1 MTVSLYVYLLP
12 FLILAC
18 DVCIMTFG
26 RLPSLHSTELAI
38 QEKIKQRRVSHSCLM
53 CNQLMS
59 HSSRCDS
66 GTYYVLYFYKTQKQ
80 DGRLN
85 GYYRKRRSS
94 GQIKIQFCGWL
105 HHLPQTVN
113 VMKISPVWNQKNPSQ
128 WKTGFFQLR
137 RQGAESADGASRPHF
152 ERVGLDCT
160 PPCSCRYFWQPPL
173 CSWSE
178 STKSPQVP
186 HTECCQKTRLANA
199 VERLRGKFFRHEIKI
214 WQYWWWSGKEHPMF
228 WPYYSCELVEH
239 VLAVSLVNYALV
251 DAFMHR
257 SGEAGSF
264 RC

>member
-1 MTVSLYVYLLP
+1 M
-12 FLILAC
+12 
-18 DVCIMTFG
+18 
-26 RLPSLHSTELAI
+26 
-38 QEKIKQRRVSHSCLM
+38 
-53 CNQLMS
+53 
-59 HSSRCDS
+59 
-66 GTYYVLYFYKTQKQ
+66 YVLWLLAGSQVYIPQNSLSRRKWSKDEFLTVAWCVINWWATARAAILEHVMYFI
-80 DGRLN
+80 
-85 GYYRKRRSS
+85 S
-94 GQIKIQFCGWL
+94 IK
-105 HHLPQTVN
+105 H
-113 VMKISPVWNQKNPSQ
+113 KNKMGDLMDITEKGGHQGKSKYNFVDDFIICPRQWMWWKYLQYEIKKNLTQ

>member
-26 RLPSLHSTELAI
+26 RLPSLHSTEFAI
-38 QEKIKQRRVSHSCLM
+38 QEKMKQRRVSHSCLM

-66 GTYYVLYFYKTQKQ
+66 GTRYVFYFYKTQKQ

-113 VMKISPVWNQKNPSQ
+113 VMKISPVWNQKKSNPMENRLLPAPPPGSR
-128 WKTGFFQLR
+128 KR
-137 RQGAESADGASRPHF
+137 RRSNSPTLWASRSGLYTPVQLPILLTTSTLFMIGVHKKPPGPPHWVLSKDQTGQ
-152 ERVGLDCT
+152 RGGKVAWKVLPSWNKDLAVLMVVWKRT
-160 PPCSCRYFWQPPL
+160 PHVLTLLFMRACW
-173 CSWSE
+173 
-178 STKSPQVP
+178 
-186 HTECCQKTRLANA
+186 TRARC
-199 VERLRGKFFRHEIKI
+199 VT
-214 WQYWWWSGKEHPMF
+214 
-228 WPYYSCELVEH
+228 CELCI
-239 VLAVSLVNYALV
+239 SWCIYA
-251 DAFMHR
+251 
-257 SGEAGSF
+257 
-264 RC
+264 